1 MTKSEFLVYLD
12 TEISASQARIST
24 KNTKSDRVD
33 TGRVEFLTV
42 IKNMLTKNAT
52 PEDVGRLGRSTMLR
66 RNWVCWRVRKPCF
79 PGLKGELEGHGGGGA
94 LAPTCAACSAR
105 LHAFQRAIAPYTGC
119 PRPA

>member
-52 PEDVGRLGRSTMLR
+52 PEDVGRLGAFNDVAQKLGVLTSSETLLS
-66 RNWVCWRVRKPCF
+66 
-79 PGLKGELEGHGGGGA
+79 GLEG
-94 LAPTCAACSAR
+94 
-105 LHAFQRAIAPYTGC
+105 
-119 PRPA
+119 